1 MFDDDTGEALNP
13 AARKLVQ
20 EALAADELALEANG
34 GAAPELGPIL
44 ASIPVVDCAEG
55 THKYVQVQL
64 SHPDEP
70 GTQRLV
76 VRSYATCRYHAENY
90 MKLMRIL
97 RADERTRGV
106 VGRVIGRRPNTI
118 RPGGVAAVV
127 RGVRLF
133 QNVRTRRGV
142 QRKDR
147 GDRSSQLPGIRG
159 REVVR

>member
-1 MFDDDTGEALNP
+1 MIPTRRCALASRPQSPPARERVCDRRTPTPVSLARTSPTSQMFDDDTGEALNP

-97 RADERTRGV
+97 ARTSAREGRRARHR
-106 VGRVIGRRPNTI
+106 RRPNTI
-118 RPGGVAAVV
+118 
-127 RGVRLF
+127 
-133 QNVRTRRGV
+133 
-142 QRKDR
+142 
-147 GDRSSQLPGIRG
+147 
-159 REVVR
+159 